1 MKAKQAQEESA
12 EDKQQR
18 IQKGLTQLGLE
29 GAKGTQ
35 GDSQEEIMNKRR
47 ALYANIKQGLA
58 DEN

>member
-1 MKAKQAQEESA
+1 MKAKQAQEENA

-29 GAKGTQ
+29 GAKGAQ

-58 DEN
+58 EEN